1 MENTDRD
8 HGQTDEPTQ
17 GENPGAQGDFGA
29 GQGEP
34 GEGESIADADSDE
47 TFEDNFADHTN
58 LAGNGAGGIDP
69 GDDDP
74 TVGRD
79 GDRVEGTEQ
88 PRVDDVDGGGAGE
101 IPMDAAGEDEPMAP
115 YDRDPG
121 EDATMTNGGNAT
133 R

>member
-8 HGQTDEPTQ
+8 HGQNDEPTQ

-29 GQGEP
+29 GQGDP
-34 GEGESIADADSDE
+34 GEAESIADAEDKPDDE
-47 TFEDNFADHTN
+47 
-58 LAGNGAGGIDP
+58 LP
-69 GDDDP
+69 L
-74 TVGRD
+74 
-79 GDRVEGTEQ
+79 
-88 PRVDDVDGGGAGE
+88 
-101 IPMDAAGEDEPMAP
+101 DAAGEDEPIAP